1 MNNNNKTIISIVAGI
16 ILTLLPLQ
24 ARADVEQL
32 LEQFGQTQQPATLTQ
47 LANQFFDELHAQQFI
62 DEPCRF
68 GSSTPVD
75 TLREQVWYWAAEFF
89 YDNQQYDRAEQYG
102 RMALP
107 LFRKGNDRVGESDC
121 LNILAIT
128 TLRLSDY
135 EEAIDFIRQCYRLD
149 EQNGD
154 PERIASSLNTLASI
168 FISANQPQEAEQ
180 YIKKGLAMLPTLSQ
194 ERQSTLLGMA
204 SEVYH
209 AMGNDEAALDYAGQ
223 AYDVEQQLG
232 REYKSMVRL
241 AQKASAL
248 IGLHRYEEAEQ
259 VLRQIIPYFRTIG
272 DRQSLGISCN
282 KMGMTLH
289 CLMRQQEAVDY
300 YREAADIFVAIGDRT
315 NEMHSRKG
323 LYESLWKSQPD
334 SAKMELDRFNE
345 LKDSLYNSASAESLA
360 RYNAEFGNDWLQQK
374 SQAERQAK
382 RQAIMLGI
390 GVAVLLLLFSVVIW
404 WMMRRRQQH
413 QSVVNQELHAHIE
426 ELRQQY
432 KELSVRYD
440 NALATGSDSNTP
452 DNLSEAD
459 RTFLEKTVEVVNEHI
474 LNGHADAESVA
485 ASMNMSLF
493 QFRQRL
499 SAVAGETPQNFIAMI
514 RMRRAR
520 YLLDNRP
527 ELNISEV
534 AMLCAYNDTPNFT
547 RAFKKTFGITPT
559 QYLEKK

>member
-16 ILTLLPLQ
+16 LLTLLPFQ

-68 GSSTPVD
+68 GSVTPVD

-102 RMALP
+102 RLALP

-128 TLRLSDY
+128 NLRLSDY
-135 EEAIDFIRQCYRLD
+135 EEAIDYIRQCYRLD

-223 AYDVEQQLG
+223 AYDVEQQLR

-360 RYNAEFGNDWLQQK
+360 RYNAEFGNDWLQQE

-404 WMMRRRQQH
+404 WMMRRRQRH

-474 LNGHADAESVA
+474 LNGHVDAESVA

>member
-1 MNNNNKTIISIVAGI
+1 MAGWRCRCSG
-16 ILTLLPLQ
+16 
-24 ARADVEQL
+24 RA
-32 LEQFGQTQQPATLTQ
+32 
-47 LANQFFDELHAQQFI
+47 
-62 DEPCRF
+62 
-68 GSSTPVD
+68 
-75 TLREQVWYWAAEFF
+75 
-89 YDNQQYDRAEQYG
+89 
-102 RMALP
+102 
-107 LFRKGNDRVGESDC
+107 
-121 LNILAIT
+121 T
-128 TLRLSDY
+128 TGSDY
-135 EEAIDFIRQCYRLD
+135 EEAIDYIRQCYRLD

-232 REYKSMVRL
+232 REYKSMVRM

-360 RYNAEFGNDWLQQK
+360 RYNAEFGNDWLQQE

-474 LNGHADAESVA
+474 LNGHVDAESVA

>member
-16 ILTLLPLQ
+16 ILTLLPFQ

-68 GSSTPVD
+68 GSATPVD

-107 LFRKGNDRVGESDC
+107 LFRKGNDRGGESDC
-121 LNILAIT
+121 
-128 TLRLSDY
+128 LSDY
-135 EEAIDFIRQCYRLD
+135 EEAIDYIRQCYRLD

-232 REYKSMVRL
+232 REYKSMVRM

-360 RYNAEFGNDWLQQK
+360 RYNAEFGNDWLQQE

-474 LNGHADAESVA
+474 LNGHVDAESVA